1 MIKLFKI
8 DPVDNVAVS
17 FTPLE
22 PGTRVGVGATDAF
35 PVLNPVPVGHKVAL
49 EAIAAGQRVIKYG
62 ASIGIACRDIRK
74 GEHVHSNNLKTGLS
88 EQQAYQYQPIASE
101 AQSFVWQNE
110 QALQVYRRGS
120 GRAGIRNELWIVPTV
135 GCVNGVAESIRT
147 AFQAN
152 GPHPGVDGIYSFPHP
167 YGCSQLGGDHERT
180 KQILQNIALHPNTG
194 GVLVLG
200 LGCENNQIDAFR
212 ATLPETLDPQRML
225 FLEAQAVEDEVAAG
239 VKLLQSLY
247 DTAAADERETGSWGD
262 IVIGLECGGSDA
274 FSGITA
280 NPLIGRVSD
289 YIIAQ
294 GGTTVLTEVPE
305 MFGAEHILM
314 QQCADSTV
322 FHKTVAMINDYKA
335 YYLSH
340 GQPIYENPSPGNKAG
355 GITTLEDKSLG
366 CTRKA
371 GKSPVV
377 DVLEMEMRVKK
388 QGLNLLYSPGNDM
401 VATTALGAAGC
412 QLVLFSTGRG
422 TPLGGFIPTLKI
434 ATNSLLAQRKA
445 NWIDFNAG
453 VLTEPEVNPDE
464 VLADFLSTIVSVI
477 NGNLTSAEER
487 NDREI
492 AIFKTGVTL

>member
-1 MIKLFKI
+1 MIRLFKI
-8 DPVDNVAVS
+8 DPADNVAVS
-17 FTPLE
+17 FSPLE
-22 PGTRVGVGATDAF
+22 PGTQVGVDATDAF
-35 PVLNPVPVGHKVAL
+35 PVLNPVPIGHKLAL
-49 EAIAAGQRVIKYG
+49 EDIAAGQMVIKYG
-62 ASIGIACRDIRK
+62 ASIGIACQDIKK
-74 GEHVHSNNLKTGLS
+74 GEWVHSDHLKTGLS
-88 EQQAYQYQPIASE
+88 EQQAYTYQPVAQK
-101 AQSFVWQNE
+101 AQSFAWHNE
-110 QALQVYRRGS
+110 QAIRLYRRGS

-135 GCVNGVAESIRT
+135 GCVNGVAKSIRK
-147 AFQAN
+147 AFQARSA
-152 GPHPGVDGIYSFPHP
+152 HPAVDGVYSFSHP

-180 KQILQNIALHPNTG
+180 KKILQNIALHPNTG

-200 LGCENNQIDAFR
+200 LGCENNQVDVFR
-212 ATLPETLDPQRML
+212 ATMPESFDPERMV
-225 FLEAQAVEDEVAAG
+225 FLESQSVSDEVSTG
-239 VKLLQSLY
+239 VALLQGLY
-247 DTAAADERETGSWGD
+247 DKASADVRETGSWRD

-289 YIIAQ
+289 YVIAH

-314 QQCADSTV
+314 QQCADSAV
-322 FHKTVAMINDYKA
+322 FDKTVAMINDYKD

-340 GQPIYENPSPGNKAG
+340 DKPIYENPSPGNRAG

-371 GKSPVV
+371 GKSQVV
-377 DVLEMEMRVKK
+377 DVLEMEMRVRK
-388 QGLNLLYSPGNDM
+388 QGLNLLHSPGNDI

-422 TPLGGFIPTLKI
+422 TPLGGFIPTIKI
-434 ATNSLLAQRKA
+434 ATNSRLTQRKG

-453 VLTEPEVNPDE
+453 VLADPDVDPDE
-464 VLADFLSTIVSVI
+464 VLADFLSTIVAII
-477 NGNLTSAEER
+477 NGKLTSAEER